1 MNSIANSLAES
12 AHLDPLTGEPG
23 AHPVG
28 TGVGAALVGA
38 AAGAAAGTV
47 VGPVGALLGAAV
59 GAIVGGL
66 AGKGVAESINPT
78 LEDDYWRENYSRRPY
93 VSAGASYDDYGPAYH
108 YGVEAY
114 QRDPDRS
121 FDEAQTDLSRGW
133 DAARG
138 TSSLEWDQAKGATR
152 DAWTRL
158 SDSVARA
165 VPGDSDRDGR

>member
-1 MNSIANSLAES
+1 MCSNDKSLAES
-12 AHLDPLTGEPG
+12 AHRDPLTGETG
-23 AHPVG
+23 AHPMG
-28 TGVGAALVGA
+28 TGVGAALGGA

-47 VGPVGALLGAAV
+47 VGPVGIILGAAV

-66 AGKGVAESINPT
+66 AGKGVAESIDPT

-93 VSAGASYDDYGPAYH
+93 VSTGASFDDYGPAYQ
-108 YGVEAY
+108 YGVKAY

-121 FDEAQTDLSRGW
+121 FEEAQTDLFRGW
-133 DAARG
+133 GAARG

-158 SDSVARA
+158 SDA
-165 VPGDSDRDGR
+165 VPGDPNRDGR